1 MSRFERIFGQFVVKQ
16 RWWIIM
22 ATVMVVL
29 ASASG
34 VRFLTISNDTRVFF
48 SEENPQLQA
57 LEALENTYSKDNN
70 VLFVIAPENANV
82 FTRNTL
88 AAVEDLTQA
97 SWQMPY
103 SSRVDSLSNFQH
115 TRAEE
120 DDLIVEDLVQNAKS
134 LSDADLDIIKQIAL
148 SEPLLINRIISRTG
162 HVTGV
167 NVTIMLPG
175 QSLEEVP
182 QVAAFARQMA
192 DDFRRNTK
200 DIDIYLTGGLM
211 SDNAFGEAG
220 FNDMS
225 TLVPA
230 MFFILIILVGISLRA
245 FTGTLG
251 TLIIILISMVTG
263 MGLAGWLGITL
274 SPASVNAP
282 LIILALAVADSVHLL
297 VTMFQQMRL
306 GRTKHEAIAESLRI
320 NLQPVFLTSITT
332 VIGFLTMNFSD
343 TPPFRDLGNIVAMGV
358 TAAFVYSVLF
368 LPSLMAVIPVRV
380 KPKVGSVECHSCNRL
395 ADFVIKQ
402 RHLMFWVTLALIV
415 VLTAGTL
422 RIELNDNWIK
432 YFDKSYDIRKAT
444 DFAEENLTG
453 FHAIEYSLESGET
466 GGINNPEYLLILEK
480 FARWYRQ
487 QPKVVNV
494 NTIAETIKRLNKNMH
509 ADDESFYRIPDQRE
523 LAAQYLLLY
532 EMSLPF
538 GLDLNNQ
545 INVDK
550 SATRMTVIL
559 KDTTTKELRQMDQ
572 KAREWLKANAP
583 ASMFTYGSGLS
594 IIFAH
599 ISERNINSMLGASFG
614 ALGLISLILIVALR
628 NFKLGVISLIPNVV
642 PAIMAFGLWGILV
655 GQVGLGLSVVAA
667 MTLGIVVDDTVHFMS
682 KYLRARREHGMN
694 PSAAVRYSFNTVGTA
709 LWITTL
715 ALVAGFSVLAFS
727 GYRMSSDMGLMTAI
741 TITLALALDFLFLP
755 TLLMKVEEKADEKT
769 VFNIDNLAAPVSARS
784 DG

>member
-1 MSRFERIFGQFVVKQ
+1 
-16 RWWIIM
+16 
-22 ATVMVVL
+22 
-29 ASASG
+29 
-34 VRFLTISNDTRVFF
+34 
-48 SEENPQLQA
+48 
-57 LEALENTYSKDNN
+57 
-70 VLFVIAPENANV
+70 
-82 FTRNTL
+82 
-88 AAVEDLTQA
+88 
-97 SWQMPY
+97 
-103 SSRVDSLSNFQH
+103 
-115 TRAEE
+115 
-120 DDLIVEDLVQNAKS
+120 
-134 LSDADLDIIKQIAL
+134 
-148 SEPLLINRIISRTG
+148 
-162 HVTGV
+162 
-167 NVTIMLPG
+167 
-175 QSLEEVP
+175 
-182 QVAAFARQMA
+182 
-192 DDFRRNTK
+192 
-200 DIDIYLTGGLM
+200 
-211 SDNAFGEAG
+211 
-220 FNDMS
+220 
-225 TLVPA
+225 
-230 MFFILIILVGISLRA
+230 
-245 FTGTLG
+245 
-251 TLIIILISMVTG
+251 MVTG
-263 MGLAGWLGITL
+263 LGLAGWLGITL
-274 SPASVNAP
+274 TPASVNAP
-282 LIILALAVADSVHLL
+282 LIILALVVADSVHLL
-297 VTMFQQMRL
+297 VTMFQQIRL
-306 GRTKHEAIAESLRI
+306 GRTKHEAIAESLRV

-343 TPPFRDLGNIVAMGV
+343 APPFRDLGNIVAMGV

-380 KPKVGSVECHSCNRL
+380 KPKVGSVDCQSCNRL

-402 RHLMFWVTLALIV
+402 RNFVFWSTLAVIV

-432 YFDKSYDIRKAT
+432 YFDKSYAIRKAT

-453 FHAIEYSLESGET
+453 FHAIEYSLESGES
-466 GGINNPEYLLILEK
+466 GGVNNPEYLAILEK
-480 FARWYRQ
+480 FANWYRQ

-509 ADDESFYRIPDQRE
+509 ADEESFYRIPEQRE
-523 LAAQYLLLY
+523 LVAQYLLLY

-559 KDTTTKELRQMDQ
+559 NDTTTKELRSMDQ
-572 KAREWLKANAP
+572 KAREWLRANAP

-614 ALGLISLILIVALR
+614 ALGLISLILIAALR

-642 PAIMAFGLWGILV
+642 PAIMAFGLWGILE

-682 KYLRARREHGMN
+682 KYLRARREHDMN

-755 TLLMKVEEKADEKT
+755 TLLIKVEEKTDEKT
-769 VFNIDNLAAPVSARS
+769 IYNIDYIAAPVAARS
-784 DG
+784 GGRHA

>member
-1 MSRFERIFGQFVVKQ
+1 MSKFERIYGQWVVEH
-16 RWWIIM
+16 RWWIIL
-22 ATVMVVL
+22 ATVIIVA

-34 VRFLTISNDTRVFF
+34 TRLLTINNDTRVFF
-48 SEENPQLQA
+48 SEKNPQLQA
-57 LEALENTYSKDNN
+57 LEALENTYTKDNS
-70 VLFVIAPENANV
+70 VLFAVAPKNGNV
-82 FTRNTL
+82 FTRSTL
-88 AAVEDLTQA
+88 AAVEELTQA

-134 LSDADLDIIKQIAL
+134 LSDADLERIKQIAL
-148 SEPLLINRIISRTG
+148 SEPLLVNRIISTPG

-182 QVAAFARQMA
+182 QVAAFARRMA
-192 DDFRRNTK
+192 DDFRRNTR
-200 DIDIYLTGGLM
+200 DIDIYLTGGVM

-220 FNDMS
+220 WNDMS

-230 MFFILIILVGISLRA
+230 MFFILIILVGLSLRA

-274 SPASVNAP
+274 TPASVNAP

-297 VTMFQQMRL
+297 SSMFHQIHL
-306 GRTKHEAIAESLRI
+306 GKTKREAVAESLRV
-320 NLQPVFLTSITT
+320 NFQPVFLTSITT
-332 VIGFLTMNFSD
+332 AIGFLTMNFSD
-343 TPPFRDLGNIVAMGV
+343 APPFRDLGNIVAMGV
-358 TAAFVYSVLF
+358 MAAFVFSVF
-368 LPSLMAVIPVRV
+368 SLPALMTVLPIRL
-380 KPKVGSVECHSCNRL
+380 KPKAKSNCCSCNRL
-395 ADFVIKQ
+395 ANFVIQ
-402 RHLMFWVTLALIV
+402 RRKLVFWVTLVVIV

-422 RIELNDNWIK
+422 RIELDDNWIK

-453 FHAIEYSLESGET
+453 FHAIEY
-466 GGINNPEYLLILEK
+466 LEK

-550 SATRMTVIL
+550 SATRMRVIL
-559 KDTTTKELRQMDQ
+559 KDATTKELRQMDQ

-628 NFKLGVISLIPNVV
+628 SFKLGVISLIPNVV

-682 KYLRARREHGMN
+682 KYLRARYE
-694 PSAAVRYSFNTVGTA
+694 SVRCC
-709 LWITTL
+709 
-715 ALVAGFSVLAFS
+715 
-727 GYRMSSDMGLMTAI
+727 SS
-741 TITLALALDFLFLP
+741 LF
-755 TLLMKVEEKADEKT
+755 
-769 VFNIDNLAAPVSARS
+769 
-784 DG
+784 

>member
-1 MSRFERIFGQFVVKQ
+1 MSKFERIYGQWVVEH
-16 RWWIIM
+16 RWWIIL
-22 ATVMVVL
+22 ATVIIVA

-34 VRFLTISNDTRVFF
+34 TRFLTINNDTRVFF
-48 SEENPQLQA
+48 SEKNPQLQA

-70 VLFVIAPENANV
+70 ILFAVAPKNENV
-82 FTRNTL
+82 FTRSTL
-88 AAVEDLTQA
+88 AAVEELTQA

-134 LSDADLDIIKQIAL
+134 LTDADLERIKQIAL
-148 SEPLLINRIISRTG
+148 TEPLLINRIISPTG

-175 QSLEEVP
+175 QSIEEVP

-192 DDFRRNTK
+192 DNFRIKNT
-200 DIDIYLTGGLM
+200 DIDIYLTGGVM

-220 FNDMS
+220 WNDMS

-230 MFFILIILVGISLRA
+230 MFFILIILVGLSLRA

-251 TLIIILISMVTG
+251 TLIVILISMVTG

-282 LIILALAVADSVHLL
+282 LIILALAVADSVHILSS
-297 VTMFQQMRL
+297 MFHQIHL
-306 GRTKHEAIAESLRI
+306 EKTKREAVAESLRV

-332 VIGFLTMNFSD
+332 AIGFLTMNFSD
-343 TPPFRDLGNIVAMGV
+343 APPFRDLGNIVAMGV
-358 TAAFVYSVLF
+358 MAAFVFSVF
-368 LPSLMAVIPVRV
+368 SLPALMTVLPIRL
-380 KPKVGSVECHSCNRL
+380 KPKAKSNCCSCNRL
-395 ADFVIKQ
+395 ANFVIQ
-402 RHLMFWVTLALIV
+402 RRKLVFWVTLVVIV

-599 ISERNINSMLGASFG
+599 ISERNINSMLGASFA
-614 ALGLISLILIVALR
+614 ALGLISLILMVALR
-628 NFKLGVISLIPNVV
+628 SFKLGVISLIPNVV

-655 GQVGLGLSVVAA
+655 GQVGLGLSAVAA

-682 KYLRARREHGMN
+682 KYLRARREHSMK

-709 LWITTL
+709 MWITTV

-727 GYRMSSDMGLMTAI
+727 GYKMSSDMGIMSAI
-741 TITLALALDFLFLP
+741 TISLALVLDFLFLP
-755 TLLMKVEEKADEKT
+755 TLLMKVEGKTDETT
-769 VFNIDNLAAPVSARS
+769 VFDTDYILASAAIGS